1 MGHRSRGVAAFA
13 AASALIMLDAATA
26 RALTLDDALRRAH
39 AADARLAAAQHET
52 AAREAE
58 LRQAGARPNPTLS
71 LDVENWG
78 GTGDYG
84 GFDLSETSL
93 MLAQTFELGG
103 KRAHRTNAAARDR
116 DVAAAAMRAREA
128 EVEAHV
134 RHAFVDVLAFQEKA
148 RIAAELQAFA
158 ERSRTAV
165 AERVRVGGTSP
176 VEERRASVQS
186 GALELE
192 RARIERELDAARIAL
207 AATWGDAS
215 PDFDEVFGSL
225 DGGGEVPIDSLLAH
239 IDEFPAV
246 AIERARIERARAE
259 VGAVRASGKLDLE
272 LAGGVRRLQ
281 QTEDFAALV
290 SVGVPLP
297 LADRKQAAAEAAQ
310 TRIAAY
316 ESELLAARRDVEA
329 RMRSLAIRIGA
340 EETEA
345 RALDGD
351 LLPEAR
357 RARDE
362 AQAAYDQGLFR
373 FTDVLDAERTLA
385 ELSTRA
391 IDARVRALEMR
402 AELGSIAGLVSISEE
417 TTP

>member
-1 MGHRSRGVAAFA
+1 
-13 AASALIMLDAATA
+13 
-26 RALTLDDALRRAH
+26 
-39 AADARLAAAQHET
+39 
-52 AAREAE
+52 
-58 LRQAGARPNPTLS
+58 
-71 LDVENWG
+71 
-78 GTGDYG
+78 
-84 GFDLSETSL
+84 
-93 MLAQTFELGG
+93 
-103 KRAHRTNAAARDR
+103 
-116 DVAAAAMRAREA
+116 VAAAALRAREA

-215 PDFDEVFGSL
+215 PDFDEVLGSL